1 MRKMFSAIFRY
12 PTEQHTSDKS
22 KILCMMV
29 MEYVEKLT
37 KLIILNG
44 EIMSLK
50 ATDLLS
56 IKMAVSM
63 MASLKRVE
71 QMASDTKNWQLVA
84 HFMKANS
91 KMARGTVMEF
101 ILGVMVLNSKEILMK
116 EKSKAKEY
124 TNVQKLASC

>member
-1 MRKMFSAIFRY
+1 MRKMFSGIFRY
-12 PTEQHTSDKS
+12 PTVQHTSDKS

-56 IKMAVSM
+56 IKMAASM
-63 MASLKRVE
+63 MASSKRVE
-71 QMASDTKNWQLVA
+71 QMASDTKN
-84 HFMKANS
+84 
-91 KMARGTVMEF
+91 
-101 ILGVMVLNSKEILMK
+101 
-116 EKSKAKEY
+116 
-124 TNVQKLASC
+124 